1 MNYRLK
7 FIDSFEQTVRALNI
21 DADDEDAAVSYSCV
35 QSIEFD
41 MAVEL
46 WREDN
51 LVTRMTPMTARLY
64 LPDHP
69 RAGPSHN

>member
-21 DADDEDAAVSYSCV
+21 DADDDDAALSYSCA
-35 QSIEFD
+35 QSIAFG

-46 WREDN
+46 WRDDS

-64 LPDHP
+64 LPDLPKP
-69 RAGPSHN
+69 RH